1 VTIERLQAHYGF
13 GRMPFGRNLAPAM
26 LHHHAGHDEAVA
38 RITWCVNEAALGVIT
53 GEVGS
58 GKTVAVRA
66 ATASLD
72 TSRHTI
78 IYLGNPAVGA
88 RGIYAAIITA
98 LGGTP
103 RFHKAA
109 LIPQA
114 TDALAAE
121 EHERGRRVVVIVD
134 EAHLLDATQLE
145 ELRLLTNADMD
156 SHSPFA
162 CLLIGQPT
170 LRRRIKLGAFAAL
183 DQRIALRFAVPSMT
197 LEETAS
203 YTHHHLGLAG
213 RSDTLFS
220 DDAIALIHQTSRGLP
235 RAVNNLAVQAL
246 VAAYADNKAIV
257 DESAARAAVTEVTA
271 E

>member
-13 GRMPFGRNLAPAM
+13 ARMPFGRDLAPGM
-26 LHHHAGHDEAVA
+26 LHHHPSHDEAVA
-38 RITWCVNEAALGVIT
+38 RIRWCVNEANLGVVT

-66 ATASLD
+66 AVAALD
-72 TSRHTI
+72 VSRHTI

-88 RGIYAAIITA
+88 RGLYAAIITT
-98 LGGTP
+98 LGGVP

-114 TDALAAE
+114 TDALAVE
-121 EHERGRRVVVIVD
+121 TNERGRRVVIIVD
-134 EAHLLDATQLE
+134 EAHLLDPIQLE

-156 SHSPFA
+156 SRSPFA
-162 CLLIGQPT
+162 CLLVGQPT

-183 DQRIALRFAVPSMT
+183 DQRIALRYSLAGMD
-197 LEETAS
+197 LEATAG
-203 YTHHHLGLAG
+203 YIRHHLELAG
-213 RSDTLFS
+213 RSDTMFS

-235 RAVNNLAVQAL
+235 RAVNNLAVQSL
-246 VAAYADNKAIV
+246 VAAYATGHSIV
-257 DESAARAAVTEVTA
+257 DESSARAAVTEVTS